1 MSKLHTSLPFNKPQ
15 QTSLRRQPRHA
26 MPPSPQT
33 EVRYLRQDVT
43 LALLFQ
49 LLHMHLGKS
58 AATSEGRIIQW

>member
-1 MSKLHTSLPFNKPQ
+1 
-15 QTSLRRQPRHA
+15 
-26 MPPSPQT
+26 MPPSPPT

-49 LLHMHLGKS
+49 LLHMHLGKT